1 MADDKWISMYFNYDL
16 DESYTPSKIAIYAGT
31 GLYDLT
37 EVKIID
43 LQQPRGWQTVNV
55 GDFGRK
61 YKNSA
66 LENSIDGSGVIKAF
80 LVQISVLANHQN
92 GKDTHLRG
100 VRIFAPGTEYSI
112 NSSTTLAGPWLDE
125 EQDRIL
131 SIR

>member
-1 MADDKWISMYFNYDL
+1 MYFDYII

-37 EVKIID
+37 EVRTID
-43 LQQPRGWQTVNV
+43 LDQPRGWQTINI
-55 GDFGRK
+55 GDYGRLSGSFWRFLTD
-61 YKNSA
+61 N
-66 LENSIDGSGVIKAF
+66 SGVIQAF

-100 VRIFAPGTEYSI
+100 LKIFAPGTEYSK
-112 NSSTTLAGPWLDE
+112 NPSTSLLGPWLNE
-125 EQDRIL
+125 EEHRMF